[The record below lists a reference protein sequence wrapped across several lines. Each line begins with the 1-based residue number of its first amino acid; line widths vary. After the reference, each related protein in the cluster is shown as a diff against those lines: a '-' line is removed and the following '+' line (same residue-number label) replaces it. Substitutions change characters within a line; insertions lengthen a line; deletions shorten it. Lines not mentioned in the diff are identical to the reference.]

1 MATYVKVPVSCY
13 DAALP
18 ETRLCTWNSC
28 CDQLCVYLNV
38 NISVNLQ
45 ELFLQ
50 FKAHHFTEFR
60 MSMLH
65 VIAVCDKFVHEQMH
79 LN

>member
-1 MATYVKVPVSCY
+1 MATYVKVPLSCY

-18 ETRLCTWNSC
+18 EARLCKQNSC
-28 CDQLCVYLNV
+28 CDQLYVYLNI
-38 NISVNLQ
+38 NSSVYLQ

-50 FKAHHFTEFR
+50 YSAHHFTEFR
-60 MSMLH
+60 LSMLC
-65 VIAVCDKFVHEQMH
+65 VIAVCDKFVLEQMH